1 VASQAEHDGPA
12 RSPGGYAPLRS
23 YAPIGDGRCV
33 ALVADDGAIDWLA
46 WPNLDS
52 PSVFATLLDADTGG
66 SCQVAPTEPYTST
79 RRYLP
84 DTNVLETTFTTE
96 SGVARLVDALTLQ
109 GAGLAPGRELQ
120 RRVEGVSGE
129 VPIAWSVR
137 PRFGYGQAGTRLAW
151 RSGMPVATAGSD
163 ALAVCSFGAG
173 VARIDG
179 DTVRGTFLSRAGSV
193 GVVALCGAHQE
204 PLVLPARSD
213 LDDRLERTVARWRAW
228 TADRSYRGP
237 WREAVLRSALAL
249 KLLVHAP
256 SGAVAAAAT
265 TSLPEQLGGERNWDY
280 RFCWVRDAAFT
291 IDALL
296 RLGCAPEAEAYF
308 WWLLQATQ
316 LTHPRLHPLYRL
328 DGGARQRER
337 VLPLS
342 GYEGSRP
349 VRVGN
354 AAAGQQQLDSYGELL
369 QCAWLYAEGNGGLDR
384 EVGRRLAEVADLVCR
399 LWRDTDAGIW
409 EVRSAPQH
417 FTHSA
422 MMCWVALDRAM
433 ALADRGL
440 LPTRHLERWRREA
453 GACRDFIEQQCYSQE
468 LESYTRF
475 AGGAELD
482 ASLLLGLLAGYGDPQ
497 GERWRGTV
505 DAIRRELG
513 HGPYLYRYTGQDG
526 LSGTEGAFLS
536 CSFWLAEALAR
547 TGRVDEAVI
556 LMEQLVALSNDVGIY
571 AEEIDPDTGD
581 FLGNL
586 PQGLTHLALVSAA
599 TAIAEQS
606 VEGESMPEEGVG

>member
-1 VASQAEHDGPA
+1 MV

-33 ALVADDGAIDWLA
+33 ALVADDGGIDWLA

-52 PSVFATLLDADTGG
+52 PSIFAALLDADSGG
-66 SCQVAPTEPYTST
+66 SFALAPSEPFTCT
-79 RRYLP
+79 RRYLL
-84 DTNVLETTFTTE
+84 DTNVLETTFTTA
-96 SGVARLVDALTLQ
+96 SGVVRLLDALTLR
-109 GAGLAPGRELQ
+109 GTGLEPGRELQ
-120 RRVEGVSGE
+120 RRVEGVSGA
-129 VPIAWSVR
+129 VPITWSVR
-137 PRFGYGQAGTRLAW
+137 PRFGYGRARTRFGS
-151 RSGMPVATAGSD
+151 RSGVPVATAGSD

-173 VARIDG
+173 TAHIEG
-179 DTVRGTFLSRAGSV
+179 DTVRGDFRTGPGSV

-204 PLVLPARSD
+204 PLVLASRSD
-213 LDDRLERTVARWRAW
+213 LDERFEHTVASWRAW
-228 TADRSYRGP
+228 TAERSYGGP
-237 WREAVLRSALAL
+237 WQEAVVRSALAL
-249 KLLVHAP
+249 KLLVHSP

-328 DGGARQRER
+328 DGGTNRREQ

-354 AAAGQQQLDSYGELL
+354 AAATQQQLDSYGELL
-369 QCAWLYAEGNGGLDR
+369 QCAWLYAESVHGLDR
-384 EVGRRLAEVADLVCR
+384 EVGRRLAEVADLVCV
-399 LWRDTDAGIW
+399 LWRQPDAGIW
-409 EVRSAPQH
+409 EVRSAPQR

-422 MMCWVALDRAM
+422 MMCWVALDRATD
-433 ALADRGL
+433 LADRGL
-440 LPTRHLERWRREA
+440 LPARHRGRWRREA
-453 GACRDFIEQQCYSQE
+453 EACRDFVEQHCYSDA
-468 LESYTRF
+468 LGSYTRF
-475 AGGAELD
+475 AGSEELD
-482 ASLLLGLLAGYGDPQ
+482 ASVLLGLLAGYGDPM
-497 GERWRGTV
+497 GPRWRGTV
-505 DAIRRELG
+505 EAVRRDLG

-547 TGRVDEAVI
+547 TGLVDEAVI
-556 LMEQLVALSNDVGIY
+556 LMEQLVALANDVGIY
-571 AEEIDPDTGD
+571 AEEIDPDTGA

-599 TAIAEQS
+599 TAIAEA
-606 VEGESMPEEGVG
+606 GTTGVGSG